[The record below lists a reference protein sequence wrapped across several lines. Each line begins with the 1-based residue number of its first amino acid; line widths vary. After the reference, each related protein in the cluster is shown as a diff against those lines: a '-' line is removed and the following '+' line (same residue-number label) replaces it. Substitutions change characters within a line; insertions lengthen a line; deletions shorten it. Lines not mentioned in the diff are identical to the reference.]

1 MTLRER
7 VERQLYVG
15 GMVLQRAT
23 PADLLRSTLDML
35 RPKSGVTSLRRV
47 GGQGDGGYLI
57 PDDLEGIRLLLSPG
71 VAESWTFEDE
81 LFSSDGIPA
90 VLCDRLDVEPDCQ
103 FPIDKLWLGPYSTHE
118 QLSLNDWV
126 DRHAPDDG
134 SDLMLQMDIEGA
146 EYLTLLACPAE
157 VLSRFRIIV
166 LELHTLHRISDRVLH
181 DLVIQP
187 TLAKMD
193 DIFVPVHIHAN
204 NADKVDHRS
213 GVDIPV
219 TMEVTYHR
227 RDRFRPSGKP
237 VLLPHELDAPNVLGK
252 PEIRLSDFW
261 TS

>member
-71 VAESWTFEDE
+71 VAESRTFEDE

-146 EYLTLLACPAE
+146 EYLTLLACPA
-157 VLSRFRIIV
+157 
-166 LELHTLHRISDRVLH
+166 
-181 DLVIQP
+181 
-187 TLAKMD
+187 KMD

-204 NADKVDHRS
+204 NADKVDRRS